1 MRCVWMATEQWEEVK
16 ERFSMFIDNR
26 PKNNKVMPRLGKAER
41 RPEVGNIL
49 KGPEK
54 VPLR

>member
-16 ERFSMFIDNR
+16 ERFSMFIHNR
-26 PKNNKVMPRLGKAER
+26 HKNNKVMPTLGKAGR
-41 RPEVGNIL
+41 RPKVRNIL
-49 KGPEK
+49 KGPEE

>member
-1 MRCVWMATEQWEEVK
+1 MATEQWEEVK